1 MLFNFVLKPKKNHM
15 NKLYKISF
23 ILAVASLPFIAG
35 VQNPTGKAGYTSS
48 PGENNCTNC
57 HNTYNANAGAGSVS
71 ITSDMVNWQYTP
83 GTQYTINVTVA
94 YTGKSNWGMGFEALL
109 PSGANGG
116 TLAAGTGTTLK
127 NATVG
132 GNSRRNVCQS
142 SMATGSNSKTFTFH
156 WTAPVAGTGNV
167 TFYAVGLAANGTG
180 NENGDYVYTTS
191 QAITEAPAGVAEM
204 EVKAL
209 EINLFPNPA
218 VDQLNVNYALSESAK
233 VGYIIYD
240 LTGNVVY
247 SKTEGRFGGNQTSHV
262 DVSELA
268 TGAYIF
274 TLQVNGKPQSSQR
287 FLKK

>member
-1 MLFNFVLKPKKNHM
+1 MK
-15 NKLYKISF
+15 KLYKISF
-23 ILAVASLPFIAG
+23 ILGIVSLPFIAG

-142 SMATGSNSKTFTFH
+142 SMASGSNSKTFTFH

-233 VGYIIYD
+233 VGYVIYD

-247 SKTEGRFGGNQTSHV
+247 SKTEGRFGGNQTTHV

-287 FLKK
+287 FIKK